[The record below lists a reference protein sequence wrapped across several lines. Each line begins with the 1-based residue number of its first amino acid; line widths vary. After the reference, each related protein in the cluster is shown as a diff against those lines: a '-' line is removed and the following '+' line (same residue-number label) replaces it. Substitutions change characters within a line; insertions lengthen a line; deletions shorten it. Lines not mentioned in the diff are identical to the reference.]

1 MPAEAIQ
8 QLEFSVSTRLA
19 LRCRQQEVPECQPEY
34 VVQRS
39 ISRLR
44 RHATFQTKRL
54 LESEYSLRKDSL
66 RHRLTQNFSLCFTF
80 RQDGERRPGF
90 LHAARPTQDSTRMY
104 TRQFAISQ
112 QNNRLFETGIVAV
125 ADSAHPSARSIYG
138 KRGSGAI
145 SPRPKGEPDSQAACP
160 CWPSLA

>member
-54 LESEYSLRKDSL
+54 LESEYPLRKDSL
-66 RHRLTQNFSLCFTF
+66 RHRLTQKLPSLLHLPSGRGTTP
-80 RQDGERRPGF
+80 RRRRVPPRVWATRFWRAKHLSSRKGSRPEVIR
-90 LHAARPTQDSTRMY
+90 LSPCWHAVCSLQAANRHSFIEEELQSPCGVPTPLGAQS
-104 TRQFAISQ
+104 
-112 QNNRLFETGIVAV
+112 V
-125 ADSAHPSARSIYG
+125 AD
-138 KRGSGAI
+138 
-145 SPRPKGEPDSQAACP
+145 
-160 CWPSLA
+160 